1 MRCPK
6 CNSRIDN
13 TLEIC
18 NYCGERVKENSRNDQ
33 YEYSKSY
40 SNIKTEYDT
49 PHNQQYDYSKTYSGS
64 TKEYDE
70 NHETQ
75 YGYSK
80 TYSGS
85 TKEYD
90 ENHETQYGYSKT
102 YSNSQSEYDTPH
114 SDQYDYSQQYSNNNY
129 STITSDNDYIK
140 AYVGESTYNHITNAN
155 TKFSLGA
162 LFFGPIY
169 LLYRKIWLP
178 WIISTIIY
186 LTILLWTGN
195 AVIADVII
203 NLILAKIAN
212 RLLLDKATKEV
223 EKIKSKNP
231 DKDSRELLE
240 LCKKNG
246 TPLKIGYIILINI
259 LILLLI
265 STMALLILYE

>member
-75 YGYSK
+75 YSYSK

-90 ENHETQYGYSKT
+90 
-102 YSNSQSEYDTPH
+102 TPH
-114 SDQYDYSQQYSNNNY
+114 SDQYNYSEQYSNNNS

-155 TKFSLGA
+155 TKLSLGA

-178 WIISTIIY
+178 WIVSTIIY

-195 AVIADVII
+195 AVIADIII

-212 RLLLDKATKEV
+212 RLLFDKATKEV
-223 EKIKSKNP
+223 EKIKLKNP

-240 LCKKNG
+240 LCRQKGK
-246 TPLKIGYIILINI
+246 PVSIASIILII
-259 LILLLI
+259 IIIWIAI
-265 STMALLILYE
+265 SIVALLFAPYFDY